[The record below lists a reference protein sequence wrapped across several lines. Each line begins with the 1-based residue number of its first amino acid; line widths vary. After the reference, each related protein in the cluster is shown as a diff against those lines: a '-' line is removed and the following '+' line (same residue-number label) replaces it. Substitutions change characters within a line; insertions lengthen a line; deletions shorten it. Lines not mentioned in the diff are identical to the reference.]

1 MSNSKNVEKPK
12 KEEAP
17 SNLVNAGIYIFNR
30 DIFEKIEKTGISER
44 GEYEIT
50 DVMKRQSNR
59 QFYVRKGTGACF
71 HIAPPHVGE
80 FHADQLGT
88 SRFLTGRQSRPG
100 GGLFP
105 PSAAPRPR
113 GGRVPFSI

>member
-1 MSNSKNVEKPK
+1 LNKARVKDRGFFERYLGEKPK
-12 KEEAP
+12 ERQREGAAALRASLPAAP
-17 SNLVNAGIYIFNR
+17 AGA
-30 DIFEKIEKTGISER
+30 K
-44 GEYEIT
+44 IT
-50 DVMKRQSNR
+50 DFMKRQSNR